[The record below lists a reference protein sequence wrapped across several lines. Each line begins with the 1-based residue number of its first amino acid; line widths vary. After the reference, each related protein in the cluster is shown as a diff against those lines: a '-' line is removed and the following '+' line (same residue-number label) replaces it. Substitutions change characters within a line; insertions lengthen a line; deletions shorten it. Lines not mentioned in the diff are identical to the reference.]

1 MRVFVTGATGFIG
14 SAVVKELISGG
25 HQVIGLAR
33 TDAAAAALTAA
44 GAEPHRGT
52 IDDPASLRSGAGK
65 ADAVIHLAYVHDLA
79 HVSLAGRL
87 KIFLGGLPTG
97 IPERFGAVINETENR
112 AIEALGAAL
121 SGTERPLIVTAGIAF
136 VSPGQVAT
144 ENTKA
149 PLASAMPRGSEQA
162 ALALAGR
169 GVRVSVVRL
178 PLSVH
183 GQGDHGFVPTLIGIA
198 RKKGTSATI
207 DGGQNRWSA
216 VHRLDAARLFRLVL
230 EKGTKGAVYH
240 GVAEEGVPFREI
252 ATLIGRR
259 LDLPVVDKSR
269 KEASKQFSWFSMFA
283 GVDAPATSARTRLEL
298 GWEPTQPGLLADI
311 DQPGYFKA

>member
-33 TDAAAAALTAA
+33 SDAAGKALAAA
-44 GAEPHRGT
+44 GAEPHRGS
-52 IDDPASLRSGAGK
+52 IDDLESLRSGAAK
-65 ADAVIHLAYVHDLA
+65 ADGVIHLAYAHDLA
-79 HVSLAGRL
+79 HVSVSGRL
-87 KIFLGGLPTG
+87 KIFLGGMPTK
-97 IPERFGAVINETENR
+97 ISDRFGAVINQAEKR
-112 AIEALGAAL
+112 AIDALGSAL
-121 SGTERPLIVTAGIAF
+121 AGSERPLVVTAGIAF
-136 VSPGQVAT
+136 VSPGQIAT

-162 ALALAGR
+162 ALALSHH

-183 GQGDHGFVPTLIGIA
+183 GKGDHGFVPTLIGIA

-207 DGGQNRWSA
+207 EGGRNHWSA

-230 EKGTKGAVYH
+230 EKGAKGAVYH
-240 GVAEEGVPFREI
+240 GVGDEGVPFRDI
-252 ATLIGRR
+252 AAVIGRR
-259 LDLPVVDKSR
+259 LDLPVVDKSG

-283 GVDAPATSARTRLEL
+283 AVDAPATSARTRSEL
-298 GWEPTQPGLLADI
+298 GWKPT
-311 DQPGYFKA
+311 

>member
-1 MRVFVTGATGFIG
+1 
-14 SAVVKELISGG
+14 VVKELITNG

-33 TDAAAAALTAA
+33 SDAAAKALIAA

-52 IDDPASLRSGAGK
+52 IDDLESLRRGAAK
-65 ADAVIHLAYVHDLA
+65 ADGVIHLAYVHDLA
-79 HVSLAGRL
+79 HVGLSGRL
-87 KIFLGGLPTG
+87 KIFLGGLPTK
-97 IPERFGAVINETENR
+97 ITDRFGSVINEAENR

-121 SGTERPLIVTAGIAF
+121 AGTDRPLIVTAGIAF
-136 VSPGQVAT
+136 VSPGQLAT

-162 ALALAGR
+162 ALALGPR

-183 GQGDHGFVPTLIGIA
+183 GEGDHGFVPTLIGIA
-198 RKKGTSATI
+198 RKKGTSATV
-207 DGGQNRWSA
+207 DGGRNRWCA
-216 VHRLDAARLFRLVL
+216 VHRLDAARLFRLAL
-230 EKGTKGAVYH
+230 EKGAKGAVYH

-252 ATLIGRR
+252 AAVIGRR
-259 LDLPVVDKSR
+259 LSLPVVDKSR
-269 KEASKQFSWFSMFA
+269 QEASKQFSWFSMFA
-283 GVDAPATSARTRLEL
+283 SVDAPATSDRTRAEL

-311 DQPGYFKA
+311 DQPGYFNA

>member
-14 SAVVKELISGG
+14 SAVVKELIANG

-33 TDAAAAALTAA
+33 SDAAAKALIAA
-44 GAEPHRGT
+44 GAEPHLGT
-52 IDDPASLRSGAGK
+52 IDDLESLRRGAAK
-65 ADAVIHLAYVHDLA
+65 ADGVIHLAYVHDLA
-79 HVSLAGRL
+79 HVGLSGRL
-87 KIFLGGLPTG
+87 KIFLGGLPTK
-97 IPERFGAVINETENR
+97 IPDRFGSVINEAESR

-121 SGTERPLIVTAGIAF
+121 AGTDRPLIVTAGIAF
-136 VSPGQVAT
+136 VSPGQIVT
-144 ENTKA
+144 EDTKA

-162 ALALAGR
+162 ALALGSR

-183 GQGDHGFVPTLIGIA
+183 GEGDHGFVPTLIGIA
-198 RKKGTSATI
+198 RKKGTSATV
-207 DGGQNRWSA
+207 DGGRNRWSA

-230 EKGTKGAVYH
+230 ERGARGAVYH
-240 GVAEEGVPFREI
+240 GVAEEGVLFREI
-252 ATLIGRR
+252 AAVIGRR
-259 LDLPVVDKSR
+259 LNLPVVDKSR

-283 GVDAPATSARTRLEL
+283 GVDGPATSSRTRAEL

-311 DQPGYFKA
+311 DQPGYFNA